1 MLPIIGFDYLDD
13 DYLLRADDVIQAI
26 NKTTNNIL
34 TIDVLRQLEEK
45 GLIKT
50 STTLGKDFSMLNNLE
65 PNSPTIANLE
75 LITLK
80 ISKREALKLF
90 DIATGKEK
98 PNKQQVIKNEG
109 KATSLVLACID
120 VYKKGNN
127 GEIPPTA
134 SQLLTYCIEHKV
146 QGYNG
151 LAKEKNGS
159 YQKLAWKGGSI
170 ALRYFSTEF
179 KRMVRLQKED
189 V

>member
-13 DYLLRADDVIQAI
+13 DYLLRVDDVIQAI

-50 STTLGKDFSMLNNLE
+50 STTLGKDFSKLINLE
-65 PNSPTIANLE
+65 PNSPAIAGLE

-80 ISKREALKLF
+80 ISKREALKLL
-90 DIATGKEK
+90 DIAIGKEK
-98 PNKQQVIKNEG
+98 PNKQQAVKEDS
-109 KATSLVLACID
+109 KAQSLVLACID
-120 VYKKGNN
+120 AFKKGNN

-146 QGYNG
+146 QGYEG
-151 LAKEKNGS
+151 LAKEKNS
-159 YQKLAWKGGSI
+159 YQKLVWKGGSV
-170 ALRYFSTEF
+170 ALKYFNSAF
-179 KRMVRLQKED
+179 KGHLGR
-189 V
+189 